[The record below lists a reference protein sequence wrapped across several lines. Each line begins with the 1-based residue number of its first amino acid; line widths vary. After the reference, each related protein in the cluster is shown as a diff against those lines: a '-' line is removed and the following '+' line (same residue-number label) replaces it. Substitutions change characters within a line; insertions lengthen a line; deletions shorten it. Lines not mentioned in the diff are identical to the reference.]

1 MKNISKTNWEF
12 VDNLKDEDIDYE
24 DHPEVTEEFFK
35 IMQAREPNKKGVF
48 IKLDTEL
55 ISFFKNHS
63 KHYQTKINDVLR
75 AYKHAFEKRKIAH

>member
-1 MKNISKTNWEF
+1 MKHISKTNWDF
-12 VDNLKDEDIDYE
+12 VDNLKDDEIDFT

-55 ISFFKNHS
+55 VGFFKKNS
-63 KHYQTKINDVLR
+63 KHYQTKINEVLQ
-75 AYKHAFEKRKIAH
+75 AYKNACEKLLVH